1 MELQKGIDVQALVY
15 FFCFVLGLKVATLF
29 VTLYWVTTLAL
40 VTPEVI
46 INRNAYGVYFNPLGP
61 IEVAT
66 DTWSHVFDLQIP
78 LVKFLNGIT
87 TAGFTCGGQPNTPTN
102 PTCSNDSTLISSVS
116 LVHQRAEI
124 QITNLIERIS
134 QTLTLEKVGR
144 KKYRHGKRGL
154 INVVGTI
161 SHSLFGLVTDSDFE
175 AFGERFKT
183 VLNNQERLIG
193 QFHANINQLASATS
207 ITNKRLDTIHTHIQ
221 TQDKTILDLSNAVT
235 LDFQTS
241 LRLSLYLAEASY
253 NFTSLEINLHS
264 FLTAVE
270 SLKAGR
276 LVPGLLH
283 PEDIKHV
290 LVQIVRQLST
300 TKSPVRILVNNPTY
314 FYKANDHVAVF
325 HRNLLGISIKIPITT
340 LPQHFNLY
348 KVIAVPKAISSDN
361 PHSTLISDLPT
372 YFAVSPDNQFYASWN
387 DLPTLQVGD
396 PVRLIDKLDI
406 QIRTNTNTCIMALY
420 LNEPHSFQKLC
431 KTVLLN
437 TKPSSFLY
445 LPPHTLAIEN
455 SPSNFSLNC
464 PKQQPTTISSCSS
477 CILEIPTKCTLLTTG
492 YYFPA
497 SSPQTDVISNHSHTI
512 TLSFNLAII
521 QEFFASPDWEHIK
534 ADTALAQ
541 QITLRLPKFLST
553 SNSSDNDEAN
563 DKLLVKD
570 LNSAINDDKN
580 GQVLFKTTKD
590 IIQEQLDNLEGP
602 YQPMYNAVN
611 RYSFPAGAIVMG
623 VIVIINIY
631 LMVRVHRLSIL
642 ITALTR
648 PATAYS
654 VPPIWVYSAAPTS
667 GPTPDSITLPSL
679 DDTWFKLLVL
689 SLLTLIIV
697 SWICSKL
704 WKCFS
709 HWAYRHEVFLALN
722 FTNTTQKIVIP
733 WFHLTYAVN
742 DYDIVALSQVSQ
754 IRITRGWFRSTL
766 KFKWPVQVL
775 HKPSRMSIS
784 LPQTINMTNC
794 LG

>member
-1 MELQKGIDVQALVY
+1 MELRKGDRCTSACL

-124 QITNLIERIS
+124 QITNLIKRIS

-161 SHSLFGLVTDSDFE
+161 SHSLFGLVTDSDLE

-193 QFHANINQLASATS
+193 QFDANINQLASATS

-290 LVQIVRQLST
+290 LVQLVRRLST

-314 FYKANDHVAVF
+314 FYRANNHVAVF
-325 HRNLLGISIKIPITT
+325 HRNLLGISLKIPITT

-372 YFAVSPDNQFYASWN
+372 YFAVSPDNQFYAVWN

-420 LNEPHSFQKLC
+420 LNEPHSVQ
-431 KTVLLN
+431 
-437 TKPSSFLY
+437 
-445 LPPHTLAIEN
+445 
-455 SPSNFSLNC
+455 
-464 PKQQPTTISSCSS
+464 
-477 CILEIPTKCTLLTTG
+477 
-492 YYFPA
+492 
-497 SSPQTDVISNHSHTI
+497 
-512 TLSFNLAII
+512 
-521 QEFFASPDWEHIK
+521 
-534 ADTALAQ
+534 
-541 QITLRLPKFLST
+541 
-553 SNSSDNDEAN
+553 
-563 DKLLVKD
+563 
-570 LNSAINDDKN
+570 
-580 GQVLFKTTKD
+580 
-590 IIQEQLDNLEGP
+590 
-602 YQPMYNAVN
+602 
-611 RYSFPAGAIVMG
+611 
-623 VIVIINIY
+623 
-631 LMVRVHRLSIL
+631 
-642 ITALTR
+642 
-648 PATAYS
+648 
-654 VPPIWVYSAAPTS
+654 
-667 GPTPDSITLPSL
+667 
-679 DDTWFKLLVL
+679 
-689 SLLTLIIV
+689 
-697 SWICSKL
+697 
-704 WKCFS
+704 
-709 HWAYRHEVFLALN
+709 
-722 FTNTTQKIVIP
+722 
-733 WFHLTYAVN
+733 
-742 DYDIVALSQVSQ
+742 
-754 IRITRGWFRSTL
+754 RI
-766 KFKWPVQVL
+766 
-775 HKPSRMSIS
+775 M
-784 LPQTINMTNC
+784 
-794 LG
+794 